1 MNFTKKKGEIL
12 SKSINIAVIGAG
24 YWGTKLVYEYL
35 ALSKKRQDLR
45 LQAIADKSPESL
57 YKIRDRFSLPDSML
71 KKNYDEILEDPKITG
86 IHIATPNETHYEL
99 AMKAIAAG
107 KNVLLE
113 KPMCLNSSDAFRLA
127 RQAEKNGA
135 VLLIGHIFRFNN
147 AINKVKQMVE
157 NGEINGVRCL
167 ELRWVSNMPPPPGRD
182 IIFDLAPHPVDIL
195 NHIFEEWPTKLYAK
209 GRSYERRKVGLE
221 EVAFVTMEFPG
232 DVVASLTLSWIHH
245 GPRERTVFII
255 NEKNAIMV
263 EAVEQRITLFEERAK
278 KEIFVERNN
287 TIESEINH
295 FIDRIKNG
303 VPPINSPLI
312 GVRNVTILEAMRK
325 SLHEDKVVSVA

>member
-1 MNFTKKKGEIL
+1 MIFTKKQGEIL
-12 SKSINIAVIGAG
+12 SKRINIAIIGAG

-35 ALSKKRQDLR
+35 ALSKKRHDLK
-45 LQAIADKSPESL
+45 LQAIADNSPESL
-57 YKIRDRFSLPDSML
+57 CKIGERFSLPSSML
-71 KKNYDEILEDPKITG
+71 KKDYDEILEDPKTVG
-86 IHIATPNETHYEL
+86 VHIATPNETHYEI
-99 AMKAIAAG
+99 AVKAIEAG

-147 AINKVKQMVE
+147 AINKVKQMIE
-157 NGEINGVRCL
+157 NGEINGVRCV
-167 ELRWVSNMPPPPGRD
+167 ELRWVSAIPPPPGRD

-195 NHIFEEWPTKLYAK
+195 NHIFEEWPTKLYVK
-209 GRSYERRKVGLE
+209 GRSYERRKAGLE
-221 EVAFVTMEFPG
+221 EVAFATMEFPG

-245 GPRERTVFII
+245 GPRERTVLII
-255 NEKNAIMV
+255 NEKNAIMI
-263 EAVEQRITLFEERAK
+263 EAVEQRIALFERGAK

-303 VPPINSPLI
+303 VPPINSPLT
-312 GVRNVTILEAMRK
+312 GVRNVTVLEAMMK
-325 SLHEDKVVSVA
+325 SLREDKVVSVV